1 MQIHNTILIFFFHL
15 VSNLKHSRLDSL
27 PKFII
32 NIKVMKIEVTT
43 LDGLVLYGYRDK
55 RYLYSPP
62 GRNYD
67 EGLACPERGSARRPF
82 R

>member
-1 MQIHNTILIFFFHL
+1 MQVHNTILTFFFHL
-15 VSNLKHSRLDSL
+15 VSNLKHSGLDSL

-43 LDGLVLYGYRDK
+43 LNGLVLYGYRDD
-55 RYLYSPP
+55 RYLYNPP

-67 EGLACPERGSARRPF
+67 EG
-82 R
+82 